1 MRKVNSYVLKKSDK
15 SYKSKKLKPKEDS
28 SVCPICGYYIGTS
41 SVCPRCG
48 AQVQKR
54 IAIKLVRNIA
64 IWGSILGVFLLWVA
78 VKSKKAPVVKIE
90 NMTETMN
97 YAYVKVIGKVDNLVI
112 DESKN
117 SFKVIVN
124 DGTGKL
130 SVNCFNKYKQFKK
143 ILDDNFPG
151 FGDRIEVTGALN
163 FSQAWGPS
171 MFLTVPER
179 IKVLKKYEFKTIRL
193 NKISIYNKGD
203 IFKIKV
209 AVLAYKKYKT
219 RKGFLL
225 HKFFLHDGSVTR
237 EMVLFESE
245 YMALTE
251 VNKKLL
257 TTPGNQL
264 EILIRVDTYRGTP
277 QIKLFKTAGIESIKF
292 LGKANLSK
300 PFQHLYQQKKI
311 QAKEIALGNLTEDM
325 VGEIVKIKGTV
336 HSIRTNK
343 GGTVLTLSDDTG
355 QIDLFIYKGYK
366 DELPEIKIGSV
377 ITGICKVNIFRDTL
391 QVKLYTTNGFKVE

>member
-1 MRKVNSYVLKKSDK
+1 MRKVNSYVLKKLDK